1 MLPKKKAYNK
11 ILEGMDE
18 AAILIQRSYREY
30 RRRRIRG
37 RVRLCLAK
45 FFAAVRFLVL
55 YQTIRRRR
63 ELAGVNRI
71 EVDPDEKLKE
81 EDKI

>member
-1 MLPKKKAYNK
+1 
-11 ILEGMDE
+11 MDE

-55 YQTIRRRR
+55 YQTS
-63 ELAGVNRI
+63 AGAASWLVSI
-71 EVDPDEKLKE
+71 ESKSIQMKS
-81 EDKI
+81 